1 MGLVESLK
9 ARGTELAGRAMSKL
23 FEDEKRA
30 EQVGELFGM
39 LQRGRKA
46 VASAQEATL
55 KGLGVASRGEVQ
67 AAGKRLAQLRKSARK
82 LDEKLGNLQSSLGP
96 PAGAADA
103 EPASGGRIS
112 G

>member
-1 MGLVESLK
+1 MGLVDSLK
-9 ARGTELAGRAMSKL
+9 ARGTELAGRAMTRM

-30 EQVGELFGM
+30 EQLGELVGM

-82 LDEKLGNLQSSLGP
+82 LDEKLGALQSRLATP
-96 PAGAADA
+96 AADDSS
-103 EPASGGRIS
+103 EQASG
-112 G
+112 